1 MHFIV
6 RARIFLARHG
16 WVRWVIVISL
26 TGGVGWSSYQQSSAV
41 ERSREAWG
49 RTLEVVVA
57 RGDLEPGDPIEA
69 ELVALPAAMVPNAA
83 LTSQPAD
90 ARLRQ
95 RVVSGAVI
103 TSADIATSPGPA
115 ALAEPGTAVVGV
127 IDPLAR
133 RASIGLQVVVASEG
147 VVLAA
152 SSTVVGV
159 DDETVLVAVPAA
171 EAPMV
176 AAAAQ
181 LGTASLLF
189 VP

>member
-6 RARIFLARHG
+6 RVRIFLARHG
-16 WVRWVIVISL
+16 WARWIIVISL
-26 TGGVGWSSYQQSSAV
+26 TGGVGWSSHQQSSAV
-41 ERSREAWG
+41 EREREAWG
-49 RTLEVVVA
+49 QTLDVVVA
-57 RGDLEPGDPIEA
+57 RSDLEPGDPIEA
-69 ELVALPAAMVPNAA
+69 ELVALPAAMVPSAA
-83 LTSQPAD
+83 LTSSPAD
-90 ARLRQ
+90 AHVRQ

-103 TSADIATSPGPA
+103 TSADIATSAGPA
-115 ALAEPGTAVVGV
+115 AFAKPGTAVVGV
-127 IDPLAR
+127 IDPLVR
-133 RASIGLQVVVASEG
+133 WASIGLQVVVTSEG

-159 DDETVLVAVPAA
+159 DDEMVLVAVPAA
-171 EAPMV
+171 EAPIV